1 MTSASLALLILAVIP
16 IWVGSFVSLRMMKK
30 SSQKTKLEQD
40 DAHVLSTQHA
50 LVFPIIG
57 SIAIFY
63 TYLALKSIDPE
74 YINEGIIIVT
84 SLLSTALFSNT
95 LLLIAKNNMSRSWL
109 DKIENYKFSFSRQ
122 GKEVCH
128 IHITT
133 IHLLVMAASIALSVT
148 YAITQHWIIGNMFT
162 MCLVINIIGFLT
174 VDSFW
179 TGFFLMC
186 GMLIHDILWISGS
199 ETIVKISESFSN
211 APLNIIWPR
220 HIETFVLDQLVKDNQ
235 MFTMFS
241 ITDIIIPGIF
251 IAYFLRFDRKRA
263 WEKNVTNMEFDKPF
277 FNSAIV
283 AYTISAGVS
292 IITVHLTKNAQ
303 SALFYIMPALTLSTL
318 FTAVIENNLK
328 EVTTISP
335 VIESLEKLNFLV
347 DRDERPQRFK
357 PRSESSKSKSRS
369 KSKKSVNKPRSTSK
383 AKRTRS
389 QSKTRGRPKNPGSP
403 VVNEKVPSTEVRFL
417 DKAHAALDEQNEAP
431 EAQDNEMISGRTQRV
446 SSRISRRRHLED
458 YV

>member
-1 MTSASLALLILAVIP
+1 
-16 IWVGSFVSLRMMKK
+16 
-30 SSQKTKLEQD
+30 
-40 DAHVLSTQHA
+40 
-50 LVFPIIG
+50 
-57 SIAIFY
+57 
-63 TYLALKSIDPE
+63 
-74 YINEGIIIVT
+74 
-84 SLLSTALFSNT
+84 
-95 LLLIAKNNMSRSWL
+95 
-109 DKIENYKFSFSRQ
+109 
-122 GKEVCH
+122 
-128 IHITT
+128 
-133 IHLLVMAASIALSVT
+133 MAASIALSVI

-162 MCLVINIIGFLT
+162 MCLVINIIGFIT

-179 TGFFLMC
+179 TGLFLMC

-199 ETIVKISESFSN
+199 ETIIKISESFSN

-235 MFTMFS
+235 IFTMFS

-263 WEKNVTNMEFDKPF
+263 WEKNVTNIEFDKPF

-303 SALFYIMPALTLSTL
+303 SALFYIMPALTLSIL
-318 FTAVIENNLK
+318 FTAVMENNLK

-335 VIESLEKLNFLV
+335 VIESLKKLNFLV
-347 DRDERPQRFK
+347 DHDERPQRFR
-357 PRSESSKSKSRS
+357 PRSESSKSKGRS
-369 KSKKSVNKPRSTSK
+369 KSKKSIGK

-389 QSKTRGRPKNPGSP
+389 QSKARGRPKNPGSP
-403 VVNEKVPSTEVRFL
+403 VVTEKVPSTSAVASTEIRSL
-417 DKAHAALDEQNEAP
+417 DKAHAALDEENEAP
-431 EAQDNEMISGRTQRV
+431 EAQDNEMISGKTQRV
-446 SSRISRRRHLED
+446 SSRISRKRHLED